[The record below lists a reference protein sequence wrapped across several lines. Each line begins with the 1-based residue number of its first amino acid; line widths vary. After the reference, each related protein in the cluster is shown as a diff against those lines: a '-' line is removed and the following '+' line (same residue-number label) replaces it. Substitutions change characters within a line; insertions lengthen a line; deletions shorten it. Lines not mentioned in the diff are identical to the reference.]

1 MKTKNNF
8 WLLIAMLLSLTFTF
22 SACGGGGDDDIIP
35 REQQPN
41 TTPNGGGTEA
51 PQGTLQLTQI
61 CGTCLGDKTC
71 KQCKGTGK
79 GCSLCKSKGIYC
91 KECGT
96 SGECTYCYGSGECQR
111 CYGKKGE
118 ECIKCGWYHGKCR
131 QCGGSGKSLGIKC
144 QACDG
149 SGVCDKCHGNWW
161 TDCSSCSGTGN
172 CSQCRGKK
180 VCQICSGNPPTCTTC
195 GGDGHCNACN
205 NSDGKCKD
213 CTGTGEVN
221 LSSFSFTDA
230 SDKATVNIQCT
241 VEWTVSAD
249 ADWISLSQSSGK
261 GNGSITVTI
270 AKNPTASSRSGVI
283 TFTYGKSKQTVNVQ
297 QDGEAL
303 RLTVA
308 PNTIIL
314 DANGTSQSVK
324 ISSNSSWTVSA
335 EDSWL
340 TCSPAN
346 GSGDVNIS
354 VGASAVAAGSRYTTL
369 TVTDATGKASAEVLI
384 KQAESAEAYTAL
396 KNLLEKP
403 LGTVNVNIKTAS
415 ASAVT
420 NAVTRLYKIKEFSSG
435 DFVLY
440 ANENPSLN
448 LTYQGLNLWGMY
460 ITIEKDTRHV
470 AYVFEI
476 EKSKASGGYKP
487 YLKNILQ
494 DFKYNLGITLESTN
508 SSYYLESY
516 KVRDTNKNTYYVD
529 VKESEYYDTYDYTI
543 GVFYH

>member
-22 SACGGGGDDDIIP
+22 SACGGGGDDDTIP

-51 PQGTLQLTQI
+51 PQGTLQLTQT
-61 CGTCLGDKTC
+61 CGTCKGNKNCPTC
-71 KQCKGTGK
+71 GGTGK
-79 GCSLCKSKGIYC
+79 GCPVCKGTTVC
-91 KECGT
+91 QECDGTGDHRECGGT
-96 SGECTYCYGSGECQR
+96 
-111 CYGKKGE
+111 
-118 ECIKCGWYHGKCR
+118 GKCPD
-131 QCGGSGKSLGIKC
+131 CKGSRTEDC
-144 QACDG
+144 P
-149 SGVCDKCHGNWW
+149 KCHGKKRCWQCNGNKVYGNSQC
-161 TDCSSCSGTGN
+161 TACGGTGECKKCDNKGTVRCSRCSGTGS
-172 CSQCRGKK
+172 CSCGDGKCLECK
-180 VCQICSGNPPTCTTC
+180 GSHKCKTC
-195 GGDGHCNACN
+195 GGDGHCPSCE
-205 NSDGKCKD
+205 NSDGKCKA
-213 CTGTGEVN
+213 CHGNGEIS
-221 LSSFSFTDA
+221 LQSFSFTNA

-297 QDGEAL
+297 QEGEAL

-346 GSGDVNIS
+346 GSGDANIS
-354 VGASAVAAGSRYTTL
+354 VSASAVAAGSRYTTL

-440 ANENPSLN
+440 AYENPSLN

-460 ITIEKDTRHV
+460 ITINNDTRTV
-470 AYVFEI
+470 SYIFEI

-508 SSYYLESY
+508 DSYYLESY

-529 VKESEYYDTYDYTI
+529 VKESEYYDTYEFKI
-543 GVFYH
+543 SVFYH

>member
-51 PQGTLQLTQI
+51 PQGTLQLTQT
-61 CGTCLGDKTC
+61 CGTCKGNKNCPTC
-71 KQCKGTGK
+71 GGTGK
-79 GCSLCKSKGIYC
+79 GCLVCKGTTIC
-91 KECGT
+91 QECDGTGDHRECGGT
-96 SGECTYCYGSGECQR
+96 
-111 CYGKKGE
+111 
-118 ECIKCGWYHGKCR
+118 GKCPG
-131 QCGGSGKSLGIKC
+131 CKGSRTEDC
-144 QACDG
+144 P
-149 SGVCDKCHGNWW
+149 KCHGKKRCWQCNGNKVYGNSQC
-161 TDCSSCSGTGN
+161 TACGGTGECKKCDNKGTVRCSRCSGTGS
-172 CSQCRGKK
+172 CSCGDGKCLECK
-180 VCQICSGNPPTCTTC
+180 GSRKCKTC
-195 GGDGHCNACN
+195 GGDGHCPSCE
-205 NSDGKCKD
+205 NSDGKCKA
-213 CTGTGEVN
+213 CHGNGEIS
-221 LSSFSFTDA
+221 LQSFSFTDA

-270 AKNPTASSRSGVI
+270 AKNPTVSSRSGVI

-297 QDGEAL
+297 QEGEAL

-354 VGASAVAAGSRYTTL
+354 VSASAVAAGSRYTTL

-440 ANENPSLN
+440 AYENPSLN

-508 SSYYLESY
+508 DSYYLESY
-516 KVRDTNKNTYYVD
+516 KVRDTNKNTYHVD
-529 VKESEYYDTYDYTI
+529 VSESEYFDTYEFKI
-543 GVFYH
+543 SVFYK

>member
-51 PQGTLQLTQI
+51 PQGTLQLTQT
-61 CGTCLGDKTC
+61 CGTCKGNKNCPTC
-71 KQCKGTGK
+71 GGTGK
-79 GCSLCKSKGIYC
+79 GCLVCKGTTVC
-91 KECGT
+91 QECDGTGDHRECGGT
-96 SGECTYCYGSGECQR
+96 
-111 CYGKKGE
+111 
-118 ECIKCGWYHGKCR
+118 GKCR
-131 QCGGSGKSLGIKC
+131 NCNGNRKEKCSVCNGSNKCSNCWGNGVVGVTQCVVCKGKKECQECEKGYVRCSG
-144 QACDG
+144 
-149 SGVCDKCHGNWW
+149 
-161 TDCSSCSGTGN
+161 CSGTGS
-172 CSQCRGKK
+172 CSCGDGKCLECNGSRK
-180 VCQICSGNPPTCTTC
+180 CKKC
-195 GGDGHCNACN
+195 GGDGHCPSCE
-205 NSDGKCKD
+205 NSDGKCKA
-213 CTGTGEVN
+213 CHGNGEVN

-270 AKNPTASSRSGVI
+270 AKNPTVSSRSGVI

-346 GSGDVNIS
+346 GSGDANIS

-420 NAVTRLYKIKEFSSG
+420 NAVTRLYKIKESSSG
-435 DFVLY
+435 DFWLY
-440 ANENPSLN
+440 ANDNPSLN
-448 LTYQGLNLWGMY
+448 LTYQGLNLRGMC
-460 ITIEKDTRHV
+460 ISIEKDIRHV

-508 SSYYLESY
+508 DSYYLESY

>member
-22 SACGGGGDDDIIP
+22 SACGGGGDDDTIP

-51 PQGTLQLTQI
+51 PQGTLQLTQT
-61 CGTCLGDKTC
+61 CGTCKGNKNCPTC
-71 KQCKGTGK
+71 GGTGK
-79 GCSLCKSKGIYC
+79 GCPVCKGTTVC
-91 KECGT
+91 QECDGTGDHRECGGT
-96 SGECTYCYGSGECQR
+96 
-111 CYGKKGE
+111 
-118 ECIKCGWYHGKCR
+118 GKCR
-131 QCGGSGKSLGIKC
+131 K
-144 QACDG
+144 CDG
-149 SGVCDKCHGNWW
+149 NRKEKCSVCNGSNKCSNCRGNGVVGVTQCVVCKGKKECQECEKGYVR
-161 TDCSSCSGTGN
+161 CSRCSGTGS
-172 CSQCRGKK
+172 CSCGDGKCLECK
-180 VCQICSGNPPTCTTC
+180 GSHKCKTC
-195 GGDGHCNACN
+195 GGDGHCPSCE
-205 NSDGKCKD
+205 NSDGKCKA
-213 CTGTGEVN
+213 CHGNGEIS
-221 LSSFSFTDA
+221 LQSFSFTDA

-270 AKNPTASSRSGVI
+270 AKNPTVSSRSGVI

-297 QDGEAL
+297 QEGEAL

-324 ISSNSSWTVSA
+324 ISSNSSWTVNA

-346 GSGDVNIS
+346 GSGDANIS
-354 VGASAVAAGSRYTTL
+354 VSASAVAAGSRYTTL

-420 NAVTRLYKIKEFSSG
+420 NAVTRLYKIKEISSG
-435 DFVLY
+435 DFWLY
-440 ANENPSLN
+440 ANDNPSLN
-448 LTYQGLNLWGMY
+448 LTYQGLNLRGMC
-460 ITIEKDTRHV
+460 ITIEKDTRYV

-508 SSYYLESY
+508 DSYYLESY
-516 KVRDTNKNTYYVD
+516 KVRDTNKNTYHVD
-529 VKESEYYDTYDYTI
+529 VSESEYFDTYEFKI
-543 GVFYH
+543 SVFYK

>member
-51 PQGTLQLTQI
+51 PQGTLQLTQ
-61 CGTCLGDKTC
+61 TCSTC
-71 KQCKGTGK
+71 KGNKDCPTCGGTGK
-79 GCSLCKSKGIYC
+79 GCLVCKGTTVC
-91 KECGT
+91 QECDGTGDHRECGGT
-96 SGECTYCYGSGECQR
+96 
-111 CYGKKGE
+111 
-118 ECIKCGWYHGKCR
+118 GKCR
-131 QCGGSGKSLGIKC
+131 K
-144 QACDG
+144 CDG
-149 SGVCDKCHGNWW
+149 NRKEKCSVCNGSNKCSNCWGNGVVGVTQCVVCKGKKECQKCEKGYVRCSG
-161 TDCSSCSGTGN
+161 CSGTGS
-172 CSQCRGKK
+172 CSCGDGKCLECK
-180 VCQICSGNPPTCTTC
+180 GSRKCKKC
-195 GGDGHCNACN
+195 GGDGHCPSCE
-205 NSDGKCKD
+205 NSDGKCKA
-213 CTGTGEVN
+213 CHGNGETS
-221 LSSFSFTDA
+221 LQSFSFTDA

-346 GSGDVNIS
+346 GSGDANIS
-354 VGASAVAAGSRYTTL
+354 VSASAVAAGSRYTTL

-420 NAVTRLYKIKEFSSG
+420 NAVTRLYKINEFSSG